1 MNDDGKKNL
10 ERASYVE
17 SAFSV
22 GIEPYIKSLEK
33 HGIVH
38 RKTILDVG
46 CGAGQWTFAAARL
59 NPEALV
65 IGADIDDALLGF
77 ATKFKMDGKVKN
89 CTFLK
94 ESYENLLAHFQPESF
109 EVIMCNSVIQYID
122 EKKAFWIFSRLL
134 TRKGTLLM
142 FYNHGPGYYLKRSF
156 RGIKNLNR
164 SDAIWGAKTFMVSNI
179 RKRFLSVR
187 SQDHFVTLRYL
198 QKISADVGIILD
210 RIQTEPK
217 LAYSDRFLGFAYVFS
232 CKGTKA

>member
-1 MNDDGKKNL
+1 MNDDCKRNL

-17 SAFSV
+17 SVFSV
-22 GIEPYIKSLEK
+22 GIEPYMKSLEK

-59 NPEALV
+59 NPDAPVIGVDVDEAL
-65 IGADIDDALLGF
+65 LSF
-77 ATKFKMDGKVKN
+77 ATKYMMDGKVEN
-89 CTFLK
+89 CAFFK
-94 ESYENLLAHFQPESF
+94 ESYENLLSHFQPESF
-109 EVIMCNSVIQYID
+109 DVIMCNSVIQYID

-134 TRKGTLLM
+134 RRKGTLLM
-142 FYNHGPGYYLKRSF
+142 FHNVGPGYYLKRSF
-156 RGIKNLNR
+156 GGIKNLNR
-164 SDAIWGAKTFMVSNI
+164 SDAIWGAKTFMVSNV
-179 RKRFLSVR
+179 RKSFLSVR

-198 QKISADVGIILD
+198 QKISANVGIILD